1 MNEKLQYASMLG
13 INENTCNIVYKPVK
27 TKRKKTK
34 KTSDEQI
41 KKELVEKVN
50 LISEKEASLE
60 EKSLVEQPIAEETA
74 VETEQAEQTSVI
86 YQAPKKKK
94 KFKFSVVGVQLTVI
108 ALLVAVIGFTSA
120 LYPNSG
126 IKNFISSVFGS
137 KNTTIKVDER
147 TFDEFAPVFT
157 ADDQSVY
164 TLNEGIISV
173 SGRGSVYSPCDG
185 TVSSLSVDE
194 NGKYNVEVQFSE
206 NFKAV
211 FSGLDFSYAEMGG
224 KVYSN
229 IPMGFIKTAGEVC
242 FIGEDD
248 QLITSYTLENNVV
261 KWAV

>member
-27 TKRKKTK
+27 SKRKKSK
-34 KTSDEQI
+34 KVNDEQI

-50 LISEKEASLE
+50 LISEKEALLE
-60 EKSLVEQPIAEETA
+60 EATAVEQPVLEQKVE
-74 VETEQAEQTSVI
+74 ETEQTSTI
-86 YQAPKKKK
+86 YSAPRKK
-94 KFKFSVVGVQLTVI
+94 KFKLSIIGVQLTVI
-108 ALLVAVIGFTSA
+108 ALLVAVIGATSI

-126 IKNFISSVFGS
+126 VKNFISSVFGS
-137 KNTTIKVDER
+137 KDSTLKVDER
-147 TFDEFAPVFT
+147 TFEEFEPVFT
-157 ADDQSVY
+157 ADEQSVY

-185 TVSSLSVDE
+185 VVSALTVDE
-194 NGKYNVEVQFSE
+194 NGKYNVEIQFSD

-211 FSGLDFSYAEMGG
+211 FSGLDFSYAEEGG
-224 KVYSN
+224 KVFSN
-229 IPMGFIKTAGEVC
+229 IPLGFIKTEGEVC
-242 FIGEDD
+242 FFGEDD